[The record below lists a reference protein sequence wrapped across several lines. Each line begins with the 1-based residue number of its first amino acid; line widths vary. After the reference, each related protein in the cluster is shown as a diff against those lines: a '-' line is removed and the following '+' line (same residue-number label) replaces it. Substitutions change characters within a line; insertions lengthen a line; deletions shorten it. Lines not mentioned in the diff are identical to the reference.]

1 MIQRFLFDNKTS
13 VHLIFLLLVC
23 YFAFFFANSSFF
35 VNIMEARNFVT
46 AREMIEKGNW
56 LVPSMNGELR
66 IAKPPLPT
74 WITALIGS
82 WFGLENL
89 SILRFPSGIMASIMV
104 AFMYL
109 FTLSLNKNRIAAL
122 TNSLILATSFYVL
135 FMGRNGTWDIYCHS
149 FMLGAIWLLYKA
161 WKSEGNKWLTFT
173 GIGVLW
179 GLSFLSKGPVAF
191 FATLIPFLIAYAW
204 VYNGKTILKQWKPL
218 VLAILIFAVISFWWP
233 IFISLMHADEA
244 AAIAK
249 LESGSWMN
257 RHVRP
262 FYYYWNF
269 PIQSGIWTLVIASAL
284 IFPYAFKRFEAK
296 KEYKFALI
304 WTISAVVLLSLLPEK
319 KDRYL
324 LPVLIP
330 SALLA
335 GQFIQHLH
343 QVFTEKTDQKWDRIL
358 FGINLGLISI
368 VAFALPIGVYIFF
381 YQDGQISL
389 VSFILF
395 ALLSESV
402 LVLLIQAWRN
412 RKALHLVVGMVV
424 LMVLAEF
431 FVIPNTASILNQN
444 PDFKDIRES
453 RDLEEIKNLNL
464 YSAGEEGFRIELV
477 WEVGREVNEWNFTES
492 PNLPEQQAFVVFSSQ
507 LPSKTFPQNI
517 LNQVDIEVLDFYD
530 YNRYSKGKH
539 RNKPHFQK
547 YVSIIRPKINS
558 SK

>member
-1 MIQRFLFDNKTS
+1 MIQRHLFENKTS
-13 VHLIFLLLVC
+13 VHLIFLFLVC

-56 LVPSMNGELR
+56 LVPTMNGELR

-74 WITALIGS
+74 WITAMFGA

-89 SILRFPSGIMASIMV
+89 SILRFPSAIMASVMV
-104 AFMYL
+104 LFMYL
-109 FTLSLNKNRIAAL
+109 FTLEQSKNRISAL

-161 WKSEGNKWLTFT
+161 WQTESNNWKYFT

-191 FATLIPFLIAYAW
+191 FAVLIPFLIAYAW
-204 VYNGKTILKQWKPL
+204 VYDGKVILKKWKPL
-218 VLAILIFAVISFWWP
+218 VLALFIFALISFWWP
-233 IFISLMHADEA
+233 IFISLAHADA
-244 AAIAK
+244 ASAIAK

-269 PIQSGIWTLVIASAL
+269 PIQSGIWTLVIATAL
-284 IFPYAFKRFEAK
+284 LFPYAFKQFEAK

-304 WTISAVVLLSLLPEK
+304 WTLSAVVLLSLIPEK

-324 LPVLIP
+324 LPVLLP

-343 QVFTEKTDQKWDRIL
+343 QVFKKKTAQKWDHIL
-358 FGINLGLISI
+358 FGVNLGLIAL
-368 VAFALPIGVYIFF
+368 VAFALPIVIYFFF
-381 YQDGQISL
+381 YQDNQISL
-389 VSFILF
+389 SVFILF
-395 ALLSESV
+395 SILSESV
-402 LVLLIQAWRN
+402 LVLLLQAWKNRN
-412 RKALHLVVGMVV
+412 ALNLVVGMVF
-424 LMVLAEF
+424 LMILAEIF
-431 FVIPNTASILNQN
+431 IIPNTQSILNNN
-444 PDFKDIRES
+444 PDFKDIRGVRSIEA
-453 RDLEEIKNLNL
+453 IKDLNL

-477 WEVGREVNEWNFTES
+477 WEVGREVHEWNLTES
-492 PNLPEQQAFVVFSSQ
+492 PSLPEHQPFVVFSTTPPIEI
-507 LPSKTFPQNI
+507 LPKNLQEKVN
-517 LNQVDIEVLDFYD
+517 IEVLDFYD
-530 YNRYSKGKH
+530 YNRYSKGRH
-539 RNKPHFQK
+539 RNKTYFQK
-547 YVSIIRPKINS
+547 YVSIISPK
-558 SK
+558 